1 MSDRS
6 RITSSAAVARAVA
19 LAAVGVF
26 AFGAHAAAEEAP
38 PVTDPVPETAVPEAP
53 VEPVV
58 AASSAVTLPLFGA
71 SLVVDINVDPGGN
84 LVDVALNQPGDFT
97 ATTVK
102 PNKVVFVNEADG
114 VKVKVKAKH
123 GGQRIEARAAELA
136 DVSGPG
142 QWKGD
147 IFENGQTTVVDFM
160 VGALADGSP
169 DLTGVTVTSP
179 LEFTIG
185 EVQYDSGDKH
195 GGVHARASVAIQFTD
210 SGESRTVWVS
220 VSLRTSESHTSA
232 NLSIGLSRIK
242 GAEIPEG
249 DTVGAHSWSGML
261 CDGTTAT
268 IDYTV
273 GEDGSIADVT
283 ASPEGAEIK
292 TGEHGGV
299 GVRFATGESV
309 RINVRDSDRQLQV
322 GADDRIHC
330 DAGDPSV
337 NTEIDDDADTG
348 DRDDRGDHDDRSDR
362 DDRGDHRGD
371 GSHDESDR
379 SGDED
384 RGNQRHNGGD
394 A

>member
-1 MSDRS
+1 
-6 RITSSAAVARAVA
+6 VARAVA

-26 AFGAHAAAEEAP
+26 AFGAHAAAEEPP
-38 PVTDPVPETAVPEAP
+38 PVNDPAPEAPVPEAP

-58 AASSAVTLPLFGA
+58 AATSAVTLPLFGA
-71 SLVVDINVDPGGN
+71 PLVVDINVDPGGN

-102 PNKVVFVNEADG
+102 PNKVVFVNEVEG

-142 QWKGD
+142 RWSGD
-147 IFENGQTTVVDFM
+147 IFENGQTSVVDFT

-169 DLTGVTVTSP
+169 DLTAVTVTSP
-179 LEFTIG
+179 LEFTVG
-185 EVQYDSGDKH
+185 EVQYESGDKH
-195 GGVHARASVAIQFTD
+195 GGVHARASVAIQFSD
-210 SGESRTVWVS
+210 SGESRTLWIS
-220 VSLRTSESHTSA
+220 VSLRTSEDHTSA

-261 CDGTTAT
+261 CDGTDAT
-268 IDYTV
+268 INYTV
-273 GEDGSIADVT
+273 GDDGAIVDVS

-292 TGEHGGV
+292 TDEHGV
-299 GVRFATGESV
+299 SVRFATGESV
-309 RINVRDSDRQLQV
+309 RINVRDNDGQLQV

-337 NTEIDDDADTG
+337 NTEIDEDAETG
-348 DRDDRGDHDDRSDR
+348 DRDDRGDRGDRGDDR
-362 DDRGDHRGD
+362 DDD
-371 GSHDESDR
+371 SHDESNR
-379 SGDED
+379 GGDEN
-384 RGNQRHNGGD
+384 RGNQRHDGGD
-394 A
+394 D